1 MVTIRPERR
10 AAPDKSVREARTQF
24 ADVLNDASA
33 QGLITYI
40 TTRGRRIAAV
50 VPVWVADKVV
60 LSSSGEVTPRPP
72 VG

>member
-1 MVTIRPERR
+1 MTGRERKV
-10 AAPDKSVREARTQF
+10 AADKSVREARTQF

-50 VPVWVADKVV
+50 VPVWVADEVV
-60 LSSSGEVTPRPP
+60 AAAKSERPP
-72 VG
+72 TDPSGL